1 MGLLMQEAKKTVIP
15 MAIAFI
21 LKLMFEEEPT
31 SFLRMSLGRTMMVAI
46 ILKMSPDCPQSTLI
60 SLLPVKA
67 STSRGIVMQLRLL
80 LNSELVQTYPQMKNN
95 FVVSRGR
102 LMWISA
108 GCK

>member
-1 MGLLMQEAKKTVIP
+1 MQKAKKTVIP
-15 MAIAFI
+15 MAITFI

-31 SFLRMSLGRTMMVAI
+31 SFLKMSLGRAMMVAI

-67 STSRGIVMQLRLL
+67 STLKGNRNAAPPSAKFGACANI
-80 LNSELVQTYPQMKNN
+80 KNN

-102 LMWISA
+102 LVWISA